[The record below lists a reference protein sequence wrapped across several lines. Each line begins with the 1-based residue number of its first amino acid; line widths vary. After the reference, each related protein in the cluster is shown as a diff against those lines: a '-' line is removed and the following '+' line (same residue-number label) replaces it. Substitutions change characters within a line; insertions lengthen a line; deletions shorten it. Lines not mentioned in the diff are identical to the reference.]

1 MPLYIFERW
10 VENWLLAKASTAVCL
25 QAGRKLGIGIL

>member
-1 MPLYIFERW
+1 MGGER
-10 VENWLLAKASTAVCL
+10 VVSQHGCDCLLAGL